1 MPAIGRARWGPT
13 GPTESRTCVAG
24 GGPPAPGVS
33 VVPGIPDGSA
43 ISCGPVICPYCNHN
57 DDKVI
62 DSRASDAGRV
72 VRRRRECLG
81 CSKRFTTYEKVEET
95 ARLMVVKRDG
105 TRVPFSRENI
115 LKGVLAACGKRPI
128 SDESKQNLVS
138 EVEEEAHRD
147 FDREVPSRAIGER
160 VMAKLATID
169 KVAYVRFASEYY
181 RFENVGQFVEEL
193 RELDRRPRDV
203 KDQAKLF

>member
-1 MPAIGRARWGPT
+1 L
-13 GPTESRTCVAG
+13 
-24 GGPPAPGVS
+24 
-33 VVPGIPDGSA
+33 
-43 ISCGPVICPYCNHN
+43 ICPYCNHN

-62 DSRASDAGRV
+62 DSRAADAGRV

-81 CSKRFTTYEKVEET
+81 CGKRFTTYEKVEET

-115 LKGVLAACGKRPI
+115 LKGVLAACGKRPV
-128 SDESKQNLVS
+128 SDQSKQNLVS

-160 VMAKLATID
+160 VMAKLAAID